1 MLGYSPK
8 TTVDPISTQVIQ
20 NLSRL
25 YDEAHSGG
33 HLVNSGPFSSNNP
46 NTAFNS
52 PVGSAALQL
61 AIWEIVY
68 DTDNYNDF
76 TPHQYNLATGDF
88 YSLGNTGNAQEVV
101 DQAQVWLNYLM
112 QYDPNKYR
120 VKGYVSSTK
129 QDVIVF
135 TAIPEPGTYALM
147 LAGLGVLGFAARR
160 RKRSEAVT

>member
-1 MLGYSPK
+1 MP
-8 TTVDPISTQVIQ
+8 TTNFVAARFLRDCVT
-20 NLSRL
+20 
-25 YDEAHSGG
+25 
-33 HLVNSGPFSSNNP
+33 VN
-46 NTAFNS
+46 
-52 PVGSAALQL
+52 
-61 AIWEIVY
+61 
-68 DTDNYNDF
+68 
-76 TPHQYNLATGDF
+76 
-88 YSLGNTGNAQEVV
+88 NAQEVV